1 MAEVAATGNLRGKP
15 AIIVHGRS
23 DTLIPVNFASRA
35 YVGLNATA
43 EGSAS
48 KLRYIEV
55 TNANHFD
62 SFSSVLPANIVPLH
76 VYLFRALDAMLANL
90 RSSTALPP
98 SQVVRTVTRV
108 DNTTL
113 ITNANLPPIAAAP
126 PAATPS
132 RSRRHGGGAGLKR
145 GRVDRPRIV
154 ARDGAGV
161 IPQQAGLEHGVVG
174 QPVQIRFRDAHLLQ
188 RPLYPRHDGDLL
200 HGNSQRFR
208 PRLDAAAGGRHHNL
222 RQLGVQPAASAH

>member
-1 MAEVAATGNLRGKP
+1 
-15 AIIVHGRS
+15 VHGRS

-113 ITNANLPPIAAAP
+113 ITNANLPPIAAA
-126 PAATPS
+126 A
-132 RSRRHGGGAGLKR
+132 GGNTITVTAPRWRCRIKA
-145 GRVDRPRIV
+145 RPR
-154 ARDGAGV
+154 RSPSHRRG
-161 IPQQAGLEHGVVG
+161 
-174 QPVQIRFRDAHLLQ
+174 
-188 RPLYPRHDGDLL
+188 
-200 HGNSQRFR
+200 
-208 PRLDAAAGGRHHNL
+208 
-222 RQLGVQPAASAH
+222 